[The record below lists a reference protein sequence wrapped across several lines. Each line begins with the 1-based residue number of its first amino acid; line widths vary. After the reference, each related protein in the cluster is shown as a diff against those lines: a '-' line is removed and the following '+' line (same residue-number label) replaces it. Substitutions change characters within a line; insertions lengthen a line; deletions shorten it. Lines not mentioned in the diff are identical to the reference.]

1 MSTSSHPIL
10 LAALDLDG
18 TLLNSNGEVSPYT
31 QKVLSEASDRGV
43 VVIPATGRPLASLP
57 PVVAKQPWVH
67 YALTSNGAAVWD
79 LGGDPLGCVYSR
91 YANAAEHETSQPEC
105 IVRRCFP
112 VEKAREVYEAF
123 HGLPGGLNIF
133 SDGRAL
139 RDTAQ
144 QRFFD
149 ERFARLAAAKGTEAI
164 QPNDGR
170 FTILRDQSEWMS
182 RHAHEVE
189 KFCMFFHSVKE
200 AQQYLPRFTA
210 IEGVEVV
217 QGSPDNIEVTAAGV
231 NKGES
236 LLALADHLGIPR
248 EATLAVGDSEN
259 DRAMLEKAGVAAVM
273 ANGMEHIRKLA
284 DIVSEND
291 NASLPS
297 GPAICLYPS
306 SALPSAI
313 LARGPEII
321 PPVTLSCLIYHAA
334 VSHRCNCGSG
344 YVPAIVPLPA
354 AVYSFLQLVGGGAD
368 SGQHGLK
375 DFIIQCLSKGLCLA
389 VSVQ

>member
-1 MSTSSHPIL
+1 MLQSFPL
-10 LAALDLDG
+10 VRLAALDLDG
-18 TLLNSNGEVSPYT
+18 TLLNRNNEVT
-31 QKVLSEASDRGV
+31 LATRQAIARAVEHGV
-43 VVIPATGRPLASLP
+43 VVVPATGRPLASLP
-57 PVVAKQPWVH
+57 PVVAKLPGIR
-67 YALTSNGAAVWD
+67 YAITSNGAAVWD
-79 LGGDPLGCVYSR
+79 LGSDPLGAVYSR
-91 YANAAEHETSQPEC
+91 YANAAERQTSEPTC
-105 IVRRCFP
+105 LLRRLMP
-112 VEKAREVYEAF
+112 VETARAAF
-123 HGLPGGLNIF
+123 DLFMEYPGSMGVFWNGYSVKDQASVDF
-133 SDGRAL
+133 AAARW
-139 RDTAQ
+139 
-144 QRFFD
+144 
-149 ERFARLAAAKGTEAI
+149 ARLHSTEAR

-170 FTILRDQSEWMS
+170 FLVVRDLGEWMS

-291 NASLPS
+291 NDHDGVAE
-297 GPAICLYPS
+297 IF
-306 SALPSAI
+306 
-313 LARGPEII
+313 AR
-321 PPVTLSCLIYHAA
+321 L
-334 VSHRCNCGSG
+334 
-344 YVPAIVPLPA
+344 
-354 AVYSFLQLVGGGAD
+354 
-368 SGQHGLK
+368 GL
-375 DFIIQCLSKGLCLA
+375 
-389 VSVQ
+389 